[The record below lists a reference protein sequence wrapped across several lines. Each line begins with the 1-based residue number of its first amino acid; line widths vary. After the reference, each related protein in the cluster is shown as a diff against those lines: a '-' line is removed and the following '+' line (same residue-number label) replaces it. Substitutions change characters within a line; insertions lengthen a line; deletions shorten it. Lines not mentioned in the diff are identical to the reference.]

1 LGGYQREPKIEYT
14 AAAHLR
20 GATVLTSL
28 ARLMAKL
35 RVGIDII
42 EVDEVAESLG
52 CFGDGYL
59 HRVFSDAEL
68 DSADDVSPKDVA
80 ARFAAKE
87 AAMKAMGDL
96 DEPLDWRSIEVIS
109 TPEGRQLRLTGRAA
123 ESAYELGVRRWSIST
138 SVTERYALAVVLA
151 AGES

>member
-1 LGGYQREPKIEYT
+1 MTE
-14 AAAHLR
+14 
-20 GATVLTSL
+20 
-28 ARLMAKL
+28 L

-68 DSADDVSPKDVA
+68 VSADDVSPREVA
-80 ARFAAKE
+80 VRFAAKE
-87 AAMKAMGDL
+87 AAMKAIGDF

-109 TPEGRQLRLTGRAA
+109 TPEGSQLHLTGRAA
-123 ESAYELGVRRWSIST
+123 ESARELGVRRWSIST
-138 SVTERYALAVVLA
+138 SVTERYALAIALA
-151 AGES
+151 AVEA